1 MGHGSAAP
9 GERYYRGHLRY
20 YRAAARYY
28 RWCLRYYRSPG
39 SSTTA
44 GQHSSQKQG
53 DEISNGGSSKVQEKG
68 EDKEENVYV
77 MIPPKPFRRGPPLNS
92 TAFLRLKST
101 KKKRRKDAVFNS
113 LRGAPNRLVP
123 SDEMSGILKAHD

>member
-1 MGHGSAAP
+1 MGNGSAAP
-9 GERYYRGHLRY
+9 GERYYPGHLRD
-20 YRAAARYY
+20 YRTAAQYY

-39 SSTTA
+39 SSTTVS
-44 GQHSSQKQG
+44 QHSSQKQG
-53 DEISNGGSSKVQEKG
+53 GEKA
-68 EDKEENVYV
+68 EDAPRERRGLERDVYV

-123 SDEMSGILKAHD
+123 SNVMSGILKAHN